1 MIGCVLFGV
10 LLWHCCAF
18 HIHVTIFRKRKKGG
32 KKNRSSELDE
42 KWYANP
48 WVRHFFK
55 SLVLSCELVT
65 KQQPNTYTAKAG
77 NRHMHGR

>member
-18 HIHVTIFRKRKKGG
+18 HIHVTFFVKEKRG

-42 KWYANP
+42 KWYADP
-48 WVRHFFK
+48 WVRHFFLK

-65 KQQPNTYTAKAG
+65 KQQLITYTANAG
-77 NRHMHGR
+77 NRQMHGR